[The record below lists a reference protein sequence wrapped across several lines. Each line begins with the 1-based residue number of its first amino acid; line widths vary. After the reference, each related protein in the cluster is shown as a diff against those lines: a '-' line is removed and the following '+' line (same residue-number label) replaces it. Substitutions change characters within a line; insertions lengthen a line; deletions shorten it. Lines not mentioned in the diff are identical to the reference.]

1 MLLAVSIGLKLVL
14 IAVLCK
20 IGFLDFTQQ
29 KIRNNGVLLV
39 VALGAA
45 VMIVG
50 WLAGE
55 VSWRIG
61 RGVAAALARFCLLMP
76 FWIMG
81 KVGAGDV
88 KFMAAAPLVTGGGDL
103 FLFSIVLLVAAVL
116 TAFVVKNPLLLPEGM
131 FRGYIQHLDRK
142 QVVPFGVPISASL
155 ILVLLLQIVRLV
167 STIP

>member
-55 VSWRIG
+55 ESWRIG
-61 RGVAAALARFCLLMP
+61 LGVAAALALFCLLMP

-88 KFMAAAPLVTGGGDL
+88 KFIAAAPLVTGGGDL

-116 TAFVVKNPLLLPEGM
+116 TAFVVKNPMLLPEGM

-155 ILVLLLQIVRLV
+155 ILVLLLQIVRSV
-167 STIP
+167 STIA